1 MKQSKQGVAMIIS
14 SLEQME
20 AIVEKNDSLSWDGW
34 TVLENK
40 TKENGIMS
48 QDGRFVNGKWIVQK
62 RYEATA
68 NGWEIPNKLV
78 G

>member
-1 MKQSKQGVAMIIS
+1 MLIN

-20 AIVEKNDSLSWDGW
+20 QIVENNKLLSWDGW

-40 TKENGIMS
+40 VKENGATNK
-48 QDGRFVNGKWIVQK
+48 NGIRLNNRWIIQN
-62 RYEATA
+62 RYELGS

-78 G
+78 PPHEQA